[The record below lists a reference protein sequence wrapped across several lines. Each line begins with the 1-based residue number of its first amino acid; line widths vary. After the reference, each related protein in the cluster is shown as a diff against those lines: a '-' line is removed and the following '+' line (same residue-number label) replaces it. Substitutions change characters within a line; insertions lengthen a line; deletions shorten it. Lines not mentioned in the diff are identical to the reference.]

1 MAHGGASYLGSFAA
15 ALMAGFDPLQQPLRT
30 ILKRQRRQALESA
43 GKSLRVHGCWSCRG
57 VPESKGSDGG
67 RRLNGREI
75 FLMVPEAGGGWR
87 ALTGPVLVGQ
97 AVDLDPS
104 SFRWA
109 LAMDSEDLRSKC
121 SKGDVNFSVDGQ
133 ALQASLGWDFD
144 SDYFVVIENPEI
156 IPANILDNPASHAAS
171 ARPSE
176 APTHGRSISPASM
189 PSLAEVQARFLLEFP
204 TVDVMGL
211 LHYQWQMLA
220 GKEAG
225 AAAIKD
231 VQEVAGLYDT
241 AVDVEK
247 GGRRASKPK
256 FIQEEKWDFMKGSAA
271 AGAPESPTA
280 AGLVHRMA
288 KEALQ
293 KLEEKDAV
301 LEAQELVPDSN
312 LWDAWQ
318 TTADKLG
325 TDMSRR
331 LIEVARRFRSEL
343 LERVKREA
351 ERQERDN
358 SEDNPSMQA
367 CLLVSTG

>member
-1 MAHGGASYLGSFAA
+1 M
-15 ALMAGFDPLQQPLRT
+15 
-30 ILKRQRRQALESA
+30 
-43 GKSLRVHGCWSCRG
+43 
-57 VPESKGSDGG
+57 
-67 RRLNGREI
+67 
-75 FLMVPEAGGGWR
+75 
-87 ALTGPVLVGQ
+87 
-97 AVDLDPS
+97 
-104 SFRWA
+104 
-109 LAMDSEDLRSKC
+109 
-121 SKGDVNFSVDGQ
+121 
-133 ALQASLGWDFD
+133 
-144 SDYFVVIENPEI
+144 
-156 IPANILDNPASHAAS
+156 
-171 ARPSE
+171 
-176 APTHGRSISPASM
+176 
-189 PSLAEVQARFLLEFP
+189 
-204 TVDVMGL
+204 
-211 LHYQWQMLA
+211 
-220 GKEAG
+220 
-225 AAAIKD
+225 
-231 VQEVAGLYDT
+231 
-241 AVDVEK
+241 EK

>member
-1 MAHGGASYLGSFAA
+1 
-15 ALMAGFDPLQQPLRT
+15 
-30 ILKRQRRQALESA
+30 
-43 GKSLRVHGCWSCRG
+43 
-57 VPESKGSDGG
+57 
-67 RRLNGREI
+67 
-75 FLMVPEAGGGWR
+75 
-87 ALTGPVLVGQ
+87 
-97 AVDLDPS
+97 
-104 SFRWA
+104 
-109 LAMDSEDLRSKC
+109 
-121 SKGDVNFSVDGQ
+121 
-133 ALQASLGWDFD
+133 
-144 SDYFVVIENPEI
+144 
-156 IPANILDNPASHAAS
+156 
-171 ARPSE
+171 
-176 APTHGRSISPASM
+176 M

-225 AAAIKD
+225 AAATKD

-318 TTADKLG
+318 TTVD
-325 TDMSRR
+325 
-331 LIEVARRFRSEL
+331 
-343 LERVKREA
+343 
-351 ERQERDN
+351 
-358 SEDNPSMQA
+358 
-367 CLLVSTG
+367 